1 MSQFEKTY
9 IGKGSKVKDLDII
22 RVSIARETLEEI
34 LKNHLVDFEGNE
46 FLVFEV
52 AALKEPDFYGKTHS
66 AYISKKIAAPKKR
79 GIKKSESESS

>member
-34 LKNHLVDFEGNE
+34 LKNHLVEFERNE
-46 FLVFEV
+46 FMVFEV
-52 AALKEPDFYGKTHS
+52 AALKESDHYKKTHT
-66 AYISKKIAAPKKR
+66 AYISKKVAASKKKAS
-79 GIKKSESESS
+79 KKQEAKE